1 VIERAHAAAVAQHE
15 CTEMRNL
22 IRYKTKR
29 EKMPA
34 LGEDETKGEAWEV
47 MREHSNKE

>member
-1 VIERAHAAAVAQHE
+1 
-15 CTEMRNL
+15 MRNL

-47 MREHSNKE
+47 MREHSNRE